1 MRLRLVS
8 SQKRIMT
15 EKEIELAIQGLFRG
29 ASKVRARRYAK
40 RLSTNSNR
48 DLTARIA
55 TQIWKEDKKYLKAS

>member
-1 MRLRLVS
+1 
-8 SQKRIMT
+8 MT